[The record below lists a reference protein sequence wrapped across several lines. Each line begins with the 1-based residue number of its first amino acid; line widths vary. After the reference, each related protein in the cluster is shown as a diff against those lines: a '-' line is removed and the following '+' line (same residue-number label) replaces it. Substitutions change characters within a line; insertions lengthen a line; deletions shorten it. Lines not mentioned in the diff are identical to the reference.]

1 MKLWLLFI
9 AVFIGGPLIFRLL
22 IRRPPS
28 PRLARGLAVLALIS
42 AIIAMIL
49 RYGFAGQWGDDL
61 AITVVGLF
69 FIWLGWI
76 SVIAFAV
83 QAIRH
88 ANPGTNMRRA
98 TGILG
103 AAATTIPWFGLAL
116 ALYLAA

>member
-9 AVFIGGPLIFRLL
+9 AVFIGGPLTFRWLT
-22 IRRPPS
+22 RSPPS
-28 PRLARGLAVLALIS
+28 PRTARGLALLALIS
-42 AIIAMIL
+42 ASIAMIL
-49 RYGFAGQWGDDL
+49 RYGFAGRWGDDL
-61 AITVVGLF
+61 AITVAGLF

-88 ANPGTNMRRA
+88 ANPGTKMRRA

-103 AAATTIPWFGLAL
+103 AVATTLPWFGLAL